1 VTLLSTVALGKG
13 LQYRLSGFR
22 ISLRHRGTA
31 MDLDAF
37 EVTELVHGVWE
48 LRQTALQLGE
58 SSGTKF
64 LCPNCQQL
72 KPFAGDQALEY
83 YNNACGVVLVCN
95 DCLLDFHIRR
105 GIERVKQM

>member
-1 VTLLSTVALGKG
+1 
-13 LQYRLSGFR
+13 
-22 ISLRHRGTA
+22 

-37 EVTELVHGVWE
+37 DVPELIHSVWE

-64 LCPNCQQL
+64 LCPNCEQM
-72 KPFAGDQALEY
+72 KPFAGDEALGY
-83 YNNACGVVLVCN
+83 YNHACGMVLVCN

>member
-1 VTLLSTVALGKG
+1 
-13 LQYRLSGFR
+13 
-22 ISLRHRGTA
+22 

-72 KPFAGDQALEY
+72 KPFAGDQALGY

-105 GIERVKQM
+105 GVERVKQM